1 MEALQLGQTVTVYS
15 AASTTGTTSGVYAMP
30 ARLCNL
36 TWQYF
41 FTTNPSAITWNVQA
55 SNDGVNFATVDSTTI
70 TTGQVRT
77 ITGLAANFIR
87 INQGAITGGGGQSV
101 LLVAR
106 AQ

>member
-1 MEALQLGQTVTVYS
+1 MIALQIGVPETVYA
-15 AASTTGTTSGVYAMP
+15 AASTTGTTSQAYAMP

-41 FTTNPSAITWNVQA
+41 FTTNPTAITFNVQA
-55 SNDGVNFATVDSTTI
+55 SNDGVNFSTVDSTTI

-87 INQGAITGGGGQSV
+87 INQGAITGGALQSV
-101 LLVAR
+101 IVTAK